1 MAKVALL
8 IGVSEY
14 EPGLS
19 PLPAAVLDVQALKG
33 VLEHSEMGSFEKV
46 IPLLNPGQQEMAVAI
61 ETLFADRQRDDLILL
76 YFSGHGIKDE
86 SGRLYF
92 ATRSTHKN
100 EKGGL
105 VQATA
110 VPANFVQEIM
120 RTKGRS
126 KRQVV
131 ILDCCFSGAFAED
144 MVVKDDGSVDVI
156 NQLGGEGRAVLT
168 SSTSTQYSFE
178 QKGSDLSIYTRYLV
192 EGIETGAADTNDNGV
207 ITVDELHEYAKRKVQ
222 EAAPRMR
229 PEIYPIREG
238 YTIVLANAPLGDP
251 KLKYRKEVERFS
263 RHGEIS
269 PIGRRALEQLQ
280 DKLKLSSED
289 AIAIEN
295 EVLQPYREYQ
305 KRLQEYE
312 QALVEEVER
321 NFPISSDTRNELQRL
336 QQILGLRNEDVE
348 PIEARIIA
356 KKKDGVTPERKNY
369 LISRIRYLRQHI
381 EVLSIGIV
389 GIVIGGTVV
398 YSFMHFMFNKPPI
411 TFCANKQYVSD
422 KNISSGDK
430 ILVQED
436 KNPHKESGA
445 KALANDDCQNAIQ
458 NFNLSLKDS
467 RNDPE
472 ALIYLNNAK
481 SRLQVTQLKIAVSVP
496 IGNNP
501 NVAKEILRGV
511 AQAQNEVNHDNGI
524 NGLPLEVEIANDNN
538 DPTLA
543 QDIATKFVNDSNIL
557 AVVGHNA
564 NEASISAAPVYQQ
577 GGLVMISPTSFAL
590 NYLEIG
596 NYIFRTV
603 PKSDVLAVALS
614 NYITNRTTKKN
625 IAICFDSKSIEAQSF
640 VNSFKNTIQDA
651 GRNVNPTH
659 CDFSDSN
666 FSPKAVISQAVNT
679 GADGLFLAPHINRI
693 KKALELAQA
702 NQASQRRLDLFGN
715 STLYTNQTLKDGQAN
730 INGMILIVAW
740 YPKATSDNLFVT
752 NSNKLWGGSVTWRT
766 AMAYKAT
773 KAIITGLQQNSTREG
788 LQQALQSRSLGNGD
802 AILVKVISNPRTD
815 TGYEFVELLP
825 SR

>member
-19 PLPAAVLDVQALKG
+19 PLQASVWDVQAFKG
-33 VLEHSEMGSFEKV
+33 VLEHPEMGNFKHV

-92 ATRSTHKN
+92 ATRSTRKN

-110 VPANFVQEIM
+110 VSASFVQQIM
-120 RTKGRS
+120 RTNDRS
-126 KRQVV
+126 RRQVV

-144 MVVKDDGSVDVI
+144 MLVKDDGSIDVI

-207 ITVDELHEYAKRKVQ
+207 ITVHELHEYARRKVH
-222 EAAPRMR
+222 EAAPSMK

-238 YTIVLANAPLGDP
+238 FTIALAKARLGDP
-251 KLKYRKEVERFS
+251 KVKYRKEVERFS
-263 RHGEIS
+263 GRGEIS
-269 PIGRRALEQLQ
+269 HIGRQALKQLQ
-280 DKLKLSSED
+280 DKLKLSSEE
-289 AIAIEN
+289 ALAIEN
-295 EVLQPYREYQ
+295 EVLQPYREYH

-312 QALVEEVER
+312 QALAEEVKR
-321 NFPISSDTRNELQRL
+321 NFSISSDTRDELQSL

-348 PIEARIIA
+348 PIETRIIA
-356 KKKDGVTPERKNY
+356 KQKDGVTPESKNS
-369 LISRIRYLRQHI
+369 LISIIRYLRQHI
-381 EVLSIGIV
+381 EVLNIGTV

-398 YSFMHFMFNKPPI
+398 YSFMHFMLDKPPI

-436 KNPHKESGA
+436 RNSYKESGV
-445 KALANDDCQNAIQ
+445 KALAKGNCKNAIQ
-458 NFNLSLKDS
+458 NFDLSLKES
-467 RNDPE
+467 YNDPE

-481 SRLQVTQLKIAVSVP
+481 SRLQVAQHKIAVSVP

-501 NVAKEILRGV
+501 NVAKEMLRGV
-511 AQAQNEVNHDNGI
+511 AQAQDEVNRDNGI
-524 NGLPLEVEIANDNN
+524 NGKPLEVVIANDNN
-538 DPTLA
+538 EFTLA
-543 QDIATKFVNDSNIL
+543 QGIAIQFVKDSNIL

-564 NEASISAAPVYQQ
+564 SEASISAAPVYQQ

-590 NYLEIG
+590 NAIEIG

-603 PKSDVLAVALS
+603 PRSNVLAVAIS
-614 NYITNRTTKKN
+614 DYIINKNAKKN
-625 IAICFDSKSIEAQSF
+625 IEICFD
-640 VNSFKNTIQDA
+640 
-651 GRNVNPTH
+651 
-659 CDFSDSN
+659 
-666 FSPKAVISQAVNT
+666 
-679 GADGLFLAPHINRI
+679 
-693 KKALELAQA
+693 
-702 NQASQRRLDLFGN
+702 
-715 STLYTNQTLKDGQAN
+715 
-730 INGMILIVAW
+730 
-740 YPKATSDNLFVT
+740 
-752 NSNKLWGGSVTWRT
+752 
-766 AMAYKAT
+766 
-773 KAIITGLQQNSTREG
+773 
-788 LQQALQSRSLGNGD
+788 
-802 AILVKVISNPRTD
+802 
-815 TGYEFVELLP
+815 
-825 SR
+825 

>member
-19 PLPAAVLDVQALKG
+19 PLPAAVLDVQAFKG
-33 VLEHSEMGSFEKV
+33 VLEHPEMGNFEHV

-61 ETLFADRQRDDLILL
+61 ETLFADRQKDDLILL

-92 ATRSTHKN
+92 ATRSTRKN

-110 VPANFVQEIM
+110 VPASFVKQIM
-120 RTKGRS
+120 RTNGRS

-144 MVVKDDGSVDVI
+144 MLVKDDGSIDVI
-156 NQLGGEGRAVLT
+156 NQLGGEGRVVLT

-207 ITVDELHEYAKRKVQ
+207 ITVDELHEYAQRKVQ
-222 EAAPRMR
+222 EAAPRMK

-238 YTIVLANAPLGDP
+238 YTIVLAKAPLGDP

-269 PIGRRALEQLQ
+269 SVGRIALGQLQ
-280 DKLKLSSED
+280 NKLELSSEE
-289 AIAIEN
+289 ATAIEN

-356 KKKDGVTPERKNY
+356 ANQNVATLTNNKARPTDIN
-369 LISRIRYLRQHI
+369 RYLKQYRGMFF
-381 EVLSIGIV
+381 VGIV
-389 GIVIGGTVV
+389 GIAIGSIITGIFPHST
-398 YSFMHFMFNKPPI
+398 PPI
-411 TFCANKQYVSD
+411 PRNFCADRQYISD
-422 KNISSGDK
+422 INISVGEK
-430 ILVQED
+430 VLVQED
-436 KNPHKESGA
+436 KNPNKEAGV
-445 KALANDDCQNAIQ
+445 KALAKGNCDNAIQ
-458 NFNLSLKDS
+458 SFKSSLKLN

-472 ALIYLNNAK
+472 TLIYLNNAK
-481 SRLQVTQLKIAVSVP
+481 SRQQVAQLTIAVSVP
-496 IGNNP
+496 IGSNP

-511 AQAQNEVNHDNGI
+511 AQAQNEVNDDNGI
-524 NGLPLEVEIANDNN
+524 NGKLLQIEIANDNN
-538 DPTLA
+538 KVTLA
-543 QDIATKFVNDSNIL
+543 QGIATQFVKDPNIL

-564 NEASISAAPVYQQ
+564 SEVSMSAAPVYQQ

-590 NYLEIG
+590 SPDEIG
-596 NYIFRTV
+596 NYILRTV
-603 PKSDVLAVALS
+603 PRSKVLAVALS
-614 NYITNRTTKKN
+614 KHIINKTVKKN
-625 IAICFDSKSIEAQSF
+625 IAICFDKDSSEANSF
-640 VNSFKNTIQDA
+640 ITEFKNTIQA
-651 GRNVNPTH
+651 ANRKINPTN
-659 CDFSDSN
+659 CDFSNSN
-666 FSPKAVISQAVNT
+666 FNPNAVISQAVNT
-679 GADGLFLAPHINRI
+679 GADGLFLAPHVNRI
-693 KKALELAQA
+693 EKALKLAQA
-702 NQASQRRLDLFGN
+702 NQASPRRLDLFGN
-715 STLYTNQTLKDGQAN
+715 STLYTSQTLKDGQAN
-730 INGMILIVAW
+730 INGMILVVAW
-740 YPKATSDNLFVT
+740 YPTATSDNSFLT
-752 NSNKLWGGSVTWRT
+752 NSNGLWGGPVTWRT

-773 KAIITGLQQNSTREG
+773 KAIITGLQQNSTRDG
-788 LQQALQSRSLGNGD
+788 LQQALQSQNLGNGD
-802 AILVKVISNPRTD
+802 AILVKVISNPRTN
-815 TGYEFVELLP
+815 TGYEFVELK
-825 SR
+825 